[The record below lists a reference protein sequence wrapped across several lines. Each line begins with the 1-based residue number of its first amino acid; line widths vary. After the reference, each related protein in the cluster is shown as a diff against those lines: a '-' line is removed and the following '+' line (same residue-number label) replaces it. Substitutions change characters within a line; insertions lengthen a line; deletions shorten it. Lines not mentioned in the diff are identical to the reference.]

1 VLVKHPLI
9 FIIAIVF
16 TGLTA
21 CKKMQ
26 VAEVNTA
33 ISIDESASMI
43 AGLLSSNTNG
53 LNNLI
58 TDITAGSK
66 NLYLNGSGCGITFTD
81 SVSRQS
87 MPDLATAFNFKH
99 KITNKLNCN
108 TNKAL
113 ESITSLITCSGQYKG
128 PKLIVHGNGIANTTV
143 TGLGAESSVYT
154 LNGQIKNMGSFK
166 IKADTTRKGTIAI
179 QIALKDL
186 TIIKATTLV
195 PAVIAS
201 GTATATVTGNS
212 SKGAFLFEGT
222 LTFNGFNDATLI
234 LSKETFSINLITG
247 AVIKR

>member
-1 VLVKHPLI
+1 
-9 FIIAIVF
+9 
-16 TGLTA
+16 
-21 CKKMQ
+21 MQ

-33 ISIDESASMI
+33 ISVDESASMI

-58 TDITAGSK
+58 TDITAGSQ
-66 NLYLNGSGCGITFTD
+66 NVYNNGNGCGVTFVDT
-81 SVSRQS
+81 VSRHSSQG
-87 MPDLATAFNFKH
+87 LATTFNFKH

-108 TNKAL
+108 ANKAL
-113 ESITSLITCSGQYKG
+113 ESITSLISCSGQYKG
-128 PKLIVHGNGIANTTV
+128 LKLIVNGNGMANTTV
-143 TGLGAESSVYT
+143 TGLGAESPVYI
-154 LNGQIKNMGSFK
+154 LNGQVKNMGSFK

-186 TIIKATTLV
+186 NIIKATTLV

-212 SKGAFLFEGT
+212 SRGAFLFEGT

-234 LSKETFSINLITG
+234 LSKEAFSINLVTG
-247 AVIKR
+247 AVTKR